1 MGCHVPGE
9 PGEDTAWTGRAG
21 EMVWVNFSRETAG
34 AMRARGVDERQGPG
48 RGRRKAAE
56 TKQQER

>member
-1 MGCHVPGE
+1 
-9 PGEDTAWTGRAG
+9 
-21 EMVWVNFSRETAG
+21 MVWVNFSRETAG
-34 AMRARGVDERQGPG
+34 ARRARGVDERQAPG